1 MPNRIIKES
10 ICTSDSID
18 LLTPFEETVFYR
30 LIVNC
35 DDYGRMDARPKILA
49 AKLFPLKD
57 IRAKQMEDALRKLTS
72 AELVTLYKVDGK
84 PFLQMNTW
92 DRHQR
97 VRNSVPKYP
106 SPEQADDDCGE
117 LRRVAASCGE
127 SPPESNP
134 IQSNPN
140 PNPNPYYSAE
150 QTCVSSPQVV
160 TLTLNDGSEYGITQ
174 DQIDKWVQLY
184 PAVDVMHELRAM
196 KGWLDSNPKKRKTKT
211 GILRFVN
218 GWLSRAQDKPHFD
231 RQPHKKVDTKFHN
244 FEQRDDDLDDYA
256 FKKMMAELEEE

>member
-72 AELVTLYKVDGK
+72 AELVRLYYVDSK

-92 DRHQR
+92 DRHQQIR
-97 VRNSVPKYP
+97 AKKSKYP
-106 SPEQADDDCGE
+106 GPEEADSNLITDDSKCNQTIAD
-117 LRRVAASCGE
+117 V
-127 SPPESNP
+127 PV
-134 IQSNPN
+134 IQSNQNPN
-140 PNPNPYYSAE
+140 PNTNPYYSAE

-160 TLTLNDGSEYGITQ
+160 SLTLNDGSEYGITQ

-184 PAVDVMHELRAM
+184 PAVDVMQELRSM
-196 KGWLDSNPKKRKTKT
+196 KGWLDSNPKKRKTKN
-211 GILRFVN
+211 GILRFVT
-218 GWLSRAQDKPHFD
+218 GWLSRSQDKPHFD

-244 FEQRDDDLDDYA
+244 FEQREDDLEEYA
-256 FKKMMAELEEE
+256 MRKMMSELEDG

>member
-10 ICTSDSID
+10 ICTSDNID

-117 LRRVAASCGE
+117 LSRVAASCRE
-127 SPPESNP
+127 LRPESNP
-134 IQSNPN
+134 IQSNTN

-150 QTCVSSPQVV
+150 QTDVGSPQVV
-160 TLTLNDGSEYGITQ
+160 SLTLNDGSDYGITQ
-174 DQIDKWVQLY
+174 DQIDKWVPLY
-184 PAVDVMHELRAM
+184 PAVDVMQELRAM

-256 FKKMMAELEEE
+256 FKKMMDELGEA

>member
-117 LRRVAASCGE
+117 LPRVAASCRE
-127 SPPESNP
+127 LRPESNP

-140 PNPNPYYSAE
+140 PNPNPIYCTE
-150 QTCVSSPQVV
+150 QTDVGSVLNLP
-160 TLTLNDGSEYGITQ
+160 LNDGTLFGITQ
-174 DQIDKWVQLY
+174 DQINKWVELY
-184 PAVDVMHELRAM
+184 PAVDIMQELRNM
-196 KGWLDSNPKKRKTKT
+196 RGWLDGNPKKRKTKN
-211 GILRFVN
+211 GILRFVT

-231 RQPHKKVDTKFHN
+231 QQPHKKVDTKFHN
-244 FEQRDDDLDDYA
+244 FEQRDDDLEEFA
-256 FKKMMAELEEE
+256 MRKMMSELEGE

>member
-1 MPNRIIKES
+1 MPNRILKES

-18 LLTPFEETVFYR
+18 MLSPFEETMFYR

-57 IRAKQMEDALRKLTS
+57 IRVKQIEDALRALTS
-72 AELVTLYKVDGK
+72 AELVRLYKVNGK

-106 SPEQADDDCGE
+106 GPEQADDDCGE
-117 LRRVAASCGE
+117 LPRVAATCRE
-127 SPPESNP
+127 SRLESNP

-140 PNPNPYYSAE
+140 PNTNPYLCTE
-150 QTCVSSPQVV
+150 QTDVGSVLNLP
-160 TLTLNDGSEYGITQ
+160 LNDGTMFGITQ
-174 DQIDKWVQLY
+174 DQVDKWAGLY
-184 PAVDVMHELRAM
+184 PAVDIMQELRNM
-196 KGWLDSNPKKRKTKT
+196 QGWLDSNPKKRKTKT

-218 GWLSRAQDKPHFD
+218 GWLSREQDKPHFD

-256 FKKMMAELEEE
+256 FKKMMSELGEA

>member
-1 MPNRIIKES
+1 MPNRILKES

-18 LLTPFEETVFYR
+18 MLSPFEETMFYR

-57 IRAKQMEDALRKLTS
+57 IRVKQIEDALRALTS
-72 AELVTLYKVDGK
+72 AELVRLYKVNGK

-106 SPEQADDDCGE
+106 GPEQADDDCGE
-117 LRRVAASCGE
+117 LPRVAATCRE
-127 SPPESNP
+127 SRLESNP

-140 PNPNPYYSAE
+140 PNTNPYLCTE
-150 QTCVSSPQVV
+150 QTDVGSVLNLP
-160 TLTLNDGSEYGITQ
+160 LNDGTMFGITQ
-174 DQIDKWVQLY
+174 DQVDKWAGLY
-184 PAVDVMHELRAM
+184 PAVDIMQELRNM
-196 KGWLDSNPKKRKTKT
+196 QGWLDSNPKKRKTKT

-218 GWLSRAQDKPHFD
+218 GWLSREQDKPHFGKKSNV
-231 RQPHKKVDTKFHN
+231 RQTTFHN
-244 FEQRDDDLDDYA
+244 LDERKDDIEDFAL
-256 FKKMMAELEEE
+256 KKMMAELEEG

>member
-18 LLTPFEETVFYR
+18 MLSPFEEIVFYR

-49 AKLFPLKD
+49 SKLFPLKD
-57 IRAKQMEDALRKLTS
+57 IRVKQMEDALRKLTS

-106 SPEQADDDCGE
+106 GPEQADDDCGE
-117 LRRVAASCGE
+117 LRRAAASCGE
-127 SPPESNP
+127 LRPESNP
-134 IQSNPN
+134 NPN

-150 QTCVSSPQVV
+150 QTDVGSPQVV
-160 TLTLNDGSEYGITQ
+160 SLTLNDGADYGITQ
-174 DQIDKWVQLY
+174 DQVDKWAGLY
-184 PAVDVMHELRAM
+184 PAVDIMQELRNM
-196 KGWLDSNPKKRKTKT
+196 QGWLDSNPKKRKTKN
-211 GILRFVN
+211 GILRFVT

-256 FKKMMAELEEE
+256 FKKMMSELGEA

>member
-1 MPNRIIKES
+1 VPNRIIKES

-18 LLTPFEETVFYR
+18 MLSPFEEIVFYR

-49 AKLFPLKD
+49 SKLFPLKD
-57 IRAKQMEDALRKLTS
+57 IRVKQMEDALRKLTS

-117 LRRVAASCGE
+117 LPRVAASCRE
-127 SPPESNP
+127 LRPE
-134 IQSNPN
+134 SNPN
-140 PNPNPYYSAE
+140 PNPNPNTNPYYCTE
-150 QTCVSSPQVV
+150 QTDVGSVLNLP
-160 TLTLNDGSEYGITQ
+160 LNDGTMFGITQ
-174 DQIDKWVQLY
+174 DQVDKWAGLY
-184 PAVDVMHELRAM
+184 PAVDIMQELRNM
-196 KGWLDSNPKKRKTKT
+196 QGWLDSNPKKRKTKN
-211 GILRFVN
+211 GILRFVT

-256 FKKMMAELEEE
+256 FKKMMDELGEA

>member
-1 MPNRIIKES
+1 MPNRILKES

-18 LLTPFEETVFYR
+18 MLSPFEETMFYR

-57 IRAKQMEDALRKLTS
+57 IRVKQMEDALRALTS
-72 AELVTLYKVDGK
+72 AELVRLYKVNGK

-106 SPEQADDDCGE
+106 GPEQADDDCGE
-117 LRRVAASCGE
+117 LPRVAATCRE
-127 SPPESNP
+127 SRLESNP

-140 PNPNPYYSAE
+140 PNTNPYISTE
-150 QTCVSSPQVV
+150 QTDVGSMPVFE
-160 TLTLNDGSEYGITQ
+160 LPLNDGSMFGVPE
-174 DQIDKWVQLY
+174 DKYNDWLNLY
-184 PAVDVMHELRAM
+184 PAVDVMQELRKM
-196 KGWLDSNPKKRKTKT
+196 RGWLDGNPKKRKTKT
-211 GILRFVN
+211 GIMRFIT
-218 GWLSRAQDKPHFD
+218 GWLSRAQDSPHPTVETSRPSGYD
-231 RQPHKKVDTKFHN
+231 WDN
-244 FEQRDDDLDDYA
+244 I
-256 FKKMMAELEEE
+256 

>member
-72 AELVTLYKVDGK
+72 AELVRLYYVDSK

-92 DRHQR
+92 DRHQQIR
-97 VRNSVPKYP
+97 AKKSKYP
-106 SPEQADDDCGE
+106 GPEEADN
-117 LRRVAASCGE
+117 L
-127 SPPESNP
+127 
-134 IQSNPN
+134 
-140 PNPNPYYSAE
+140 
-150 QTCVSSPQVV
+150 
-160 TLTLNDGSEYGITQ
+160 
-174 DQIDKWVQLY
+174 K
-184 PAVDVMHELRAM
+184 
-196 KGWLDSNPKKRKTKT
+196 
-211 GILRFVN
+211 
-218 GWLSRAQDKPHFD
+218 LSYH
-231 RQPHKKVDTKFHN
+231 
-244 FEQRDDDLDDYA
+244 
-256 FKKMMAELEEE
+256 